1 MEKNLTCQA
10 IVLANKK
17 WGDLHRLVT
26 LLSPTLGLFEA
37 VAYGARKGKLAGGIE
52 PFSMGTFFLY
62 SNRPKRGYTLKD
74 VDLVASQGVIKEELE
89 RLYIGHA
96 LAEIV
101 IRMHGGDYGDL
112 FHLTTAAIELLDDPA
127 IEAKRVLILFIARF
141 IRIMGLEGDLNQ
153 CPQCGRDYQEEELL
167 TFSQTLNS
175 PCCSACGD
183 VGGEVAWALGP
194 GARRYLLY
202 IHSMEEREAVLVP
215 LSETATI
222 RLVRYMLRYLTT
234 ILGSP
239 LKSLNT
245 AHLWEV

>member
-26 LLSPTLGLFEA
+26 LLSPTLGLFDA
-37 VAYGARKGKLAGGIE
+37 VVYGGRKGKLAGGIE
-52 PFSMGTFFLY
+52 PFSRGTFYLY
-62 SNRPKRGYTLKD
+62 SNRPKKGYTLKD
-74 VDLVASQGVIKEELE
+74 VDLIAGDGTIKGEIE
-89 RLYIGHA
+89 RLYIAHA
-96 LAEIV
+96 LCEIV
-101 IRMHGGDYGDL
+101 IRMHGGDYGEL
-112 FHLTTAAIELLDDPA
+112 FHLTTAAISLLDDPA
-127 IEAKRVLILFIARF
+127 IEAKRVLILFITRF
-141 IRIMGLEGDLNQ
+141 IKIMGLEGDLNQ
-153 CPQCGRDYQEEELL
+153 CPQCGREYQGEESLS
-167 TFSQTLNS
+167 FNRTLNS
-175 PCCSACGD
+175 PCCHSCGD
-183 VGGEVAWALGP
+183 VGGEVAWTLGP

-202 IHSMEEREAVLVP
+202 IHPLEEREAVLVP

-245 AHLWEV
+245 ALLWEV